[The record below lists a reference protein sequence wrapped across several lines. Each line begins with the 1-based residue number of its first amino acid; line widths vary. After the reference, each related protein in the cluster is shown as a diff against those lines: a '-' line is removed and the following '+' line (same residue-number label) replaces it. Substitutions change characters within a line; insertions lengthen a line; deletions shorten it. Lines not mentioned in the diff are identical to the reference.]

1 MRQCCSI
8 VVVLCLLL
16 VAAVQPAKAAND
28 DPDPIVVKDPHYGE
42 VLFYFYQEDYFPA
55 IVRLL
60 AAQDKWRLAAQSEP
74 TDHAEQKEQIRAG
87 KPAEFSGAAV
97 HAEQAELLLGGMFLS
112 YGHHLEAAKIFER
125 LLTDNVDTETRDRT
139 WFFLAKIWL
148 QRGYLD
154 ESQKALL
161 NLSGDLPE
169 NLQREA
175 RMLQSQIYIS
185 NGQYD
190 QAIALL
196 RAWKGKTEW
205 ASYAKFN
212 LGVALVRSGQIEAAS
227 EILNELGD
235 MNPFNEELTSLRDK
249 ANLALGY
256 ALLQD
261 GQPLAAKESL
271 QRVRLEGPF
280 SNKALLGVGW
290 ADAEVENYRRALV
303 PWMEL
308 RSRDL
313 LDSAVQESMLAI
325 PYALAKLDSISQ
337 AADHYLNAIEAFY
350 EEVNRI
356 DRTIGY
362 IESGDIFQEFLA
374 DDPLDSTGWYW
385 QLEKLPEGPEGRYL
399 YHLLAT
405 HKFQEGLKNYRD
417 LTYLYNNLDAWQQ
430 NIGVYASMLETR
442 IQAYEERL
450 PRVEDALARAD
461 LDGMV
466 DRKLEFDS
474 VLNEIEQDNDW
485 LALATAHEF
494 EMWGEVTGLEN
505 TRALAAD
512 IPEAEEVRDKIL
524 LLKGVLQWQIEL
536 DFKDRLWRV
545 RRDLRKTGE
554 ALVETQRSRR
564 KIDDTMRNEP
574 LRFQELSSRV
584 YGLEPKI
591 DGMKIR
597 VGESLAE
604 QRAFL
609 EAIAVGELQAQK
621 QRLDIYTVQARFA
634 LAAIYDLAATVGD
647 VSE

>member
-1 MRQCCSI
+1 MRQRCSI
-8 VVVLCLLL
+8 VVALCLLL
-16 VAAVQPAKAAND
+16 AATVQPAQAAKD
-28 DPDPIVVKDPHYGE
+28 GPDPIVVKDPHYGE

-60 AAQDKWRLAAQSEP
+60 AAQDQSRLNE
-74 TDHAEQKEQIRAG
+74 
-87 KPAEFSGAAV
+87 
-97 HAEQAELLLGGMFLS
+97 HAEQAELLLGGLFLS

-125 LLTDNVDTETRDRT
+125 LLADNVDTEVRDRT

-154 ESQKALL
+154 NAQHALS
-161 NLSGDLPE
+161 NLSQDLPQ
-169 NLQREA
+169 NLWREA
-175 RMLQSQIYIS
+175 QMLQSQLYINS
-185 NGQYD
+185 GQYD
-190 QAIALL
+190 PAIALL
-196 RAWKGKTEW
+196 QGWSGETEW

-212 LGVALVRSGQIEAAS
+212 LGVALVRNGQVEAATR
-227 EILNELGD
+227 ILDELGD
-235 MNPFNEELTSLRDK
+235 LNPFSEELTSLRDK

-261 GQPLAAKESL
+261 GQPLAAKAPL

-290 ADAEVENYRRALV
+290 ADAEAENYRRALV

-308 RSRDL
+308 RGRDL
-313 LDSAVQESMLAI
+313 LDPAVQESMLAI

-350 EEVNRI
+350 EEANRI
-356 DRTIGY
+356 DRTIGF
-362 IESGDIFQEFLA
+362 IESGDIFQEFLS
-374 DDPLDSTGWYW
+374 DNPLDSTGWYW
-385 QLEKLPEGPEGRYL
+385 RLAALPEGPEARYL

-405 HKFQEGLKNYRD
+405 HEFQEGLKNYRD
-417 LTYLYNNLDAWQQ
+417 LNYLYSNLDQWQQ
-430 NIGVYASMLETR
+430 SVGVYSNMLETR
-442 IQAYEERL
+442 LEAYEGRL

-461 LDGMV
+461 LDSMV

-474 VLNEIEQDNDW
+474 VLNDIEQSNDW
-485 LALATAHEF
+485 LALATEQEF
-494 EMWGEVTGLEN
+494 EMWGEIAGLEN
-505 TRALAAD
+505 TPALSANT
-512 IPEAEEVRDKIL
+512 PEAEGVRDKVL
-524 LLKGVLQWQIEL
+524 LLKGVLQWQLER
-536 DFKDRLWRV
+536 DYKDRLWRL
-545 RRDLRKTGE
+545 RRDVSKTGE

-564 KIDDTMRNEP
+564 QIDDTMRNEP
-574 LRFQELSSRV
+574 MRFADLSSRV
-584 YGLEPKI
+584 HGLGPRI
-591 DGMKIR
+591 DGLKIR
-597 VGESLAE
+597 VGDSMAD

-647 VSE
+647 ASE